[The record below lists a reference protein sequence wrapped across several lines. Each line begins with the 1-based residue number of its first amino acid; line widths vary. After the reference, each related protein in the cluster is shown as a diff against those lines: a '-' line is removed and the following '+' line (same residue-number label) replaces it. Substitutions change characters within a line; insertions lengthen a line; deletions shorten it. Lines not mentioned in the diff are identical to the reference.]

1 MIKIMRKLL
10 MFLGVFCFYPAI
22 GNIDMHRDN
31 FVDKSVVDI
40 LKKTDF
46 NMELFELAFCIN
58 EIHYLV
64 ESDSVYY
71 ELLKKRLSRFSSI
84 IEKDELKYMY
94 LLEYRFFKQKL
105 NEVFFNKGCSVSLI
119 DLQKFGEPLAES
131 IDTTDFSV
139 HFRAYIEYPEQVDN
153 ACIITLLSD
162 VNCDC
167 FSQIQDDKIALWQ
180 FNNWL
185 DYGFEEFRYYPGVL
199 KDGLGV
205 INNRIIDYI
214 LELEHC
220 PNQKLV
226 HKSKAMFESIRS
238 RY

>member
-1 MIKIMRKLL
+1 MRKILIL
-10 MFLGVFCFYPAI
+10 LGVFCYFPAI

-31 FVDKSVVDI
+31 FVDESVVDI

-71 ELLKKRLSRFSSI
+71 ELLKKRFSRFSSI
-84 IEKDELKYMY
+84 IEEDALKYMHI
-94 LLEYRFFKQKL
+94 LEYRLFKQQL
-105 NEVFFNKGCSVSLI
+105 DIVLLNKGCSVSLK
-119 DLQKFGEPLAES
+119 DFQKIGEASSES
-131 IDTTDFSV
+131 IDTTDFSI
-139 HFRAYIEYPEQVDN
+139 HFKSYIEYPEQVDN
-153 ACIITLLSD
+153 ACLITLLSD
-162 VNCDC
+162 VSCDY